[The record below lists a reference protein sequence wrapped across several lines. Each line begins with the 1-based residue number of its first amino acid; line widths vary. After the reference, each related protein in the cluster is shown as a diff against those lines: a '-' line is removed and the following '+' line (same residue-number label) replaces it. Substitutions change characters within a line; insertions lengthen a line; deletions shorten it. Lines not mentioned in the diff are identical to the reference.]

1 MLKLLQKAKKMQKK
15 VNNTKFDFYNVDDFA
30 ELQQALIDIDIKYPK
45 VIKFL
50 EEYCG
55 YNTAVLSSEPNEIC
69 YAQGKR
75 DVVLTLKT
83 LMRKDIDPS
92 QIVGHYNK
100 L

>member
-1 MLKLLQKAKKMQKK
+1 MQKK
-15 VNNTKFDFYNVDDFA
+15 TNNVKFDFYNVDDFA
-30 ELQQALIDIDIKYPK
+30 ELQQELIDIEIKFPK

-55 YNTAVLSSEPNEIC
+55 YNTAVLSSEPHEIC

-75 DVVLTLKT
+75 DVILTLKT
-83 LMRKDIDPS
+83 LMRKDIDVA
-92 QIVGHYNK
+92 QIVRHYNK